1 METNA
6 LWLWVAAGLSLFT
19 FALHSFATRHDIVQP
34 LLEADLHRVSK
45 YTHYYCW
52 HMVTITLFAMAA
64 FYAVAAQFPSAW
76 ELAAVSTG
84 LAMAFALWSIALVV
98 WKRQKMFELPQWTL
112 FIVISAAGAMG
123 FI

>member
-6 LWLWVAAGLSLFT
+6 LWLWVAAGLSLFN
-19 FALHSFATRHDIVQP
+19 FALHSFATRKDIVQP
-34 LLEADLHRVSK
+34 LLDADLHRVSK
-45 YTHYYCW
+45 YTNYYCW
-52 HMVTITLFAMAA
+52 HMVTITLFAMAL
-64 FYAVAAQFPSAW
+64 FYALAAQFPAAW
-76 ELAAVSTG
+76 ELAIASTG

-112 FIVISAAGAMG
+112 FIVISAAGSMG